1 MNEYASLLGDA
12 ILRHRARVAEHSARV
27 EAELASKVKSEFI
40 ANMSHELRTP
50 LNAIIGFSKLLSEQD
65 QRRLSTTEVADYAN
79 LIHDAAGHLLA
90 VINNILDISK
100 IQSGKAVMD
109 PREVNLAE
117 VLERVRFLLPPDGR
131 ERRRAAGGKH
141 RAATFRSISGDSV
154 RLRQVFTNL
163 ISNALKFTRSGGSV
177 DVIARRAP
185 DGIIVSVRDTG
196 VGMTAEEIAVALTPF
211 GQVDA
216 SHARWR
222 EGTGLGLP
230 IARALVQLH
239 GGELK
244 IRSRKG
250 CGHHGGGD
258 LPGCIDAAASKR
270 NTHCERRARH
280 AVGRTGRDARC
291 RRNRTGRSAASSRSP
306 ARKPSFCS
314 TARRARPGA
323 PRRTARHGHAD
334 GHRHRRRRS
343 SSPSSRH

>member
-1 MNEYASLLGDA
+1 MFSGPFTNQKNPSLTNEYASLLGDA
-12 ILRHRARVAEHSARV
+12 ILRHRARVAERSARV

-65 QRRLSTTEVADYAN
+65 DRQLSTTEVADYAN

-100 IQSGKAVMD
+100 IQSGKAVMN
-109 PREVNLAE
+109 PREVDLGE
-117 VLERVRFLLPPDGR
+117 VLSASASSFRLMAENAGVLLEEHIEPDLPPI
-131 ERRRAAGGKH
+131 A
-141 RAATFRSISGDSV
+141 GDSV

-163 ISNALKFTRSGGSV
+163 ISNALKFTHDGGSV
-177 DVIARRAP
+177 NVIGETRP
-185 DGIIVSVRDTG
+185 NGVLVIVRDTG
-196 VGMTAEEIAVALTPF
+196 VGMTPDEVAVALTPF

-244 IRSRKG
+244 INSQKG
-250 CGHHGGGD
+250 QGTSVEVSFPF
-258 LPGCIDAAASKR
+258 LRPDAL
-270 NTHCERRARH
+270 E
-280 AVGRTGRDARC
+280 
-291 RRNRTGRSAASSRSP
+291 
-306 ARKPSFCS
+306 
-314 TARRARPGA
+314 
-323 PRRTARHGHAD
+323 
-334 GHRHRRRRS
+334 
-343 SSPSSRH
+343 

>member
-1 MNEYASLLGDA
+1 MFSGPFANQKPASLMNEYASLLGDA
-12 ILRHRARVAEHSARV
+12 VLRHRARVAEHSARV

-109 PREVNLAE
+109 RREVDIGE
-117 VLERVRFLLPPDGR
+117 VLSASASSFRLMAENAGVLLEEHIEPNLPP
-131 ERRRAAGGKH
+131 
-141 RAATFRSISGDSV
+141 ISGDSV

-177 DVIARRAP
+177 NVIAEMKPA
-185 DGIIVSVRDTG
+185 GLLISIRDTG
-196 VGMTAEEIAVALTPF
+196 VGMTTEEVAVALTPF

-230 IARALVQLH
+230 IASALVKLH
-239 GGELK
+239 GGELRIK
-244 IRSRKG
+244 SQKGMGTSVEVSFPFISADRSG
-250 CGHHGGGD
+250 
-258 LPGCIDAAASKR
+258 
-270 NTHCERRARH
+270 
-280 AVGRTGRDARC
+280 
-291 RRNRTGRSAASSRSP
+291 
-306 ARKPSFCS
+306 
-314 TARRARPGA
+314 
-323 PRRTARHGHAD
+323 
-334 GHRHRRRRS
+334 
-343 SSPSSRH
+343 